1 MIIWAEPFK
10 NQING
15 IIRKYVLKLAEV
27 KTNTIRFINESTA
40 QTEIIVSSLHPYYQY
55 EVSVAAVT
63 IATGPFSTPLSVTT
77 NEAGKTDQ
85 CMTILPLNYTDFPLS
100 SYSSAPT
107 SLIVFIISST
117 SLNASW
123 NDPPPY
129 NINGIIDYY
138 NVKVQV
144 SETTETVHYEAPTK
158 HLLLTD
164 LHPYYTYTVFVAAVT
179 ITEGPFSAASSV
191 RTPADG

>member
-1 MIIWAEPFK
+1 MIIWAEPLK

-27 KTNTIRFINESTA
+27 ETNTIRFINESTA

-85 CMTILPLNYTDFPLS
+85 CMKILPLNYTDFPLS
-100 SYSSAPT
+100 S
-107 SLIVFIISST
+107 
-117 SLNASW
+117 
-123 NDPPPY
+123 
-129 NINGIIDYY
+129 
-138 NVKVQV
+138 
-144 SETTETVHYEAPTK
+144 
-158 HLLLTD
+158 
-164 LHPYYTYTVFVAAVT
+164 
-179 ITEGPFSAASSV
+179 
-191 RTPADG
+191 